1 MRLFI
6 DVTDDLVIRSAGVP
20 QEVATIRFKRTEEVR
35 LEIQFCRDGQI
46 IEHDETAL
54 GKFEL
59 KTTGHYDMEPL
70 TGASAWN
77 KIGESTATYYYFTFT
92 LINDDLDTL
101 FVVDGDPTNDIPV
114 LTLMGEIQWTV
125 DGGTHK
131 TQTLTVKI
139 DNDVI
144 RTGDVIVGGGAS
156 PDYLIDDTDPD
167 VPQFLIDEDSLVPLI
182 VG

>member
-6 DVTDDLVIRSAGVP
+6 DVTDDVVVRSSGVP
-20 QEVATIRFKRTEEVR
+20 QQLDVIRFKRTEEVR
-35 LEIQFCRDGQI
+35 LELQFCRAGQI
-46 IEHDETAL
+46 VELDDTAL

-59 KTTGHYDMEPL
+59 KTVGFYDMEPL

-77 KIGESTATYYYFTFT
+77 KIGEGTGTYYYFTFT
-92 LINDDLDTL
+92 LINEDLDAL
-101 FVVDGDPTNDIPV
+101 FVVDGDPTNDVPL
-114 LTLMGEIQWTV
+114 LTLMGEVQWSV

-144 RTGDVIVGGGAS
+144 RTGDTIVGGGAS

-167 VPQFLIDEDSLVPLI
+167 NPQFLIDEDSLVPLV